1 MRLID
6 RTGTRYGRLLVVAR
20 AKNGTGNKSRW
31 VCRCDCDPQ
40 TTIIVQ
46 GGNLHDGHTTS
57 CGCMKGIGG
66 DRDMHGATRTPE
78 HRAWVGMKL
87 RCSNPNTKG
96 YSRYGGR
103 GIQVCDRWRDS
114 FSAFLA
120 DMGPRP
126 SPRHS
131 VERRNNDG
139 NYEPDNCYWATDA
152 EQTRNTRQNR
162 NYTYNGRTM
171 CLTDWARESGRPR
184 STLMQRLERGWTL
197 EQAMFTPTA

>member
-1 MRLID
+1 
-6 RTGTRYGRLLVVAR
+6 
-20 AKNGTGNKSRW
+20 
-31 VCRCDCDPQ
+31 
-40 TTIIVQ
+40 
-46 GGNLHDGHTTS
+46 
-57 CGCMKGIGG
+57 
-66 DRDMHGATRTPE
+66 
-78 HRAWVGMKL
+78 MKL